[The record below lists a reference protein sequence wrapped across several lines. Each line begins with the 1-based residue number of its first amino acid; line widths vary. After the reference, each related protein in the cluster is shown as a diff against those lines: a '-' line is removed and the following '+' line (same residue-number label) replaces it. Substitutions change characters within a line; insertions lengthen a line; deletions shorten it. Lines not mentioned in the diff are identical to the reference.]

1 MTTMTHVISA
11 FPGCGK
17 TTTYLNLKEKIKIL
31 DSDSSLF
38 DKAYFPTNYIEHIKE
53 NIGKVDIIFVSSHK
67 VVRDALN
74 NNNINYTIYYPSK
87 ERKKEMMDLY
97 KQRGNNEKFLKFL
110 NDNFE
115 SFIDDID
122 NDNIKNKIKLKNEG
136 DFILNDK
143 YFNRILNYE

>member
-1 MTTMTHVISA
+1 
-11 FPGCGK
+11 
-17 TTTYLNLKEKIKIL
+17 
-31 DSDSSLF
+31 
-38 DKAYFPTNYIEHIKE
+38 
-53 NIGKVDIIFVSSHK
+53 
-67 VVRDALN
+67 
-74 NNNINYTIYYPSK
+74 
-87 ERKKEMMDLY
+87 MMDLY